1 MRSESGVGDTENV
14 ESKIKNKV
22 EVWYDF
28 GTFEVDEEV
37 ERIVFTEE
45 QRFALYFE
53 KHLRGIA
60 A

>member
-1 MRSESGVGDTENV
+1 MVIKNHNV
-14 ESKIKNKV
+14 ESKSKV

-28 GTFEVDEEV
+28 GTFELDEKM
-37 ERIVFTEE
+37 ERVVVFTEE

-53 KHLRGIA
+53 KYLRGMA